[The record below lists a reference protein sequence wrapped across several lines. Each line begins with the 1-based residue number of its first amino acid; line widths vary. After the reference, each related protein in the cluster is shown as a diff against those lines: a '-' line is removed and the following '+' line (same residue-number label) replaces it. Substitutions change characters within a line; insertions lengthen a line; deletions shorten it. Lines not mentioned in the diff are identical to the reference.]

1 MIVGC
6 CALMPFG
13 HGTRAANPGPRATTA
28 AAAVELPTFQ
38 AGLWEYRRSVLK
50 GDAASPQVSML
61 TKCVDPS
68 AEIRKKM
75 AELKS
80 RNCQFAPLSRHGD
93 SYTSSWTCPTTDGAV
108 RFRSVLTVTDPTS
121 YVDMS
126 ETRSGQGVIQQKLE
140 ARRVGECPAPS
151 VNAPASSAK
160 PPPPA
165 TRK

>member
-13 HGTRAANPGPRATTA
+13 HGARGANPEPGAKA

-50 GDAASPQVSML
+50 GDAASPQVSTL

-68 AEIRKKM
+68 AEIRRKM

-80 RNCQFAPLSRHGD
+80 RNCQFAPLRRHGD
-93 SYTSSWTCPTTDGAV
+93 SYTSSWTCPMTGGAV
-108 RFRSVLTVTDPTS
+108 SFRSVLTVTGPTS
-121 YVDMS
+121 YVDRS
-126 ETRSGQGVIQQKLE
+126 ETRLGQGMIQQKME
-140 ARRVGECPAPS
+140 ARRLGECPAPS
-151 VNAPASSAK
+151 VNAPASPAK
-160 PPPPA
+160 PQPPA
-165 TRK
+165 TPK